1 MSLVVPMSLVNPGIP
16 HPSAFP
22 LLPAQSFLPPAS
34 DHVLSCPLPSLIHT
48 PHIGHVQERRLAQDT
63 PTLLPLTHKIL
74 QARSFPSWNYFTDV
88 RVPARWT
95 LVQSKPR
102 SLTPL
107 PPSLVPG
114 SAAPAGSS
122 SLDAG
127 VGALLRLPVLHSAQA
142 RIDREI
148 NLSEVSPTTFI
159 STEIRKQ
166 ACTLIKLPVGVDV
179 AFDLHVNSML
189 VRSARLSDMETKVS
203 YLSKSFCS
211 SFPTFP

>member
-1 MSLVVPMSLVNPGIP
+1 MDTST
-16 HPSAFP
+16 
-22 LLPAQSFLPPAS
+22 
-34 DHVLSCPLPSLIHT
+34 IH
-48 PHIGHVQERRLAQDT
+48 A
-63 PTLLPLTHKIL
+63 KI
-74 QARSFPSWNYFTDV
+74 V
-88 RVPARWT
+88 
-95 LVQSKPR
+95 
-102 SLTPL
+102 PL
-107 PPSLVPG
+107 PPPLVPG
-114 SAAPAGSS
+114 SAAPARSS

-127 VGALLRLPVLHSAQA
+127 VGALLRLPVLHSAQP

>member
-1 MSLVVPMSLVNPGIP
+1 M
-16 HPSAFP
+16 
-22 LLPAQSFLPPAS
+22 
-34 DHVLSCPLPSLIHT
+34 T
-48 PHIGHVQERRLAQDT
+48 GHAQERRLAWDT
-63 PTLLPLTHKIL
+63 LTLSSHTQNTSSPFGVCLHGITSLMSVH
-74 QARSFPSWNYFTDV
+74 AW
-88 RVPARWT
+88 WT
-95 LVQSKPR
+95 PIQSKPT
-102 SLTPL
+102 SIPPL

-114 SAAPAGSS
+114 SATPARSS